1 MKVVITIEG
10 KKEEVQG
17 LIEQLLDKEKE
28 IKYVPTNP
36 IVPTQ
41 PYSPTTPCPPYSPTW
56 TWTSADTDTTS
67 ENGTKSKLK

>member
-1 MKVVITIEG
+1 MKVVITVEG
-10 KKEEVQG
+10 EKEEVQG
-17 LIEQLLDKEKE
+17 LIERLLDKEKE

-56 TWTSADTDTTS
+56 TWVDTTS